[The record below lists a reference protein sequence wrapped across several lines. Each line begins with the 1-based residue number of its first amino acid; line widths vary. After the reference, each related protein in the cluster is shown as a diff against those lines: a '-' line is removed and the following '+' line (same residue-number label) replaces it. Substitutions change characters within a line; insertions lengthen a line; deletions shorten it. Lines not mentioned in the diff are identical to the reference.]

1 MPLKSAAPLML
12 SALLILAL
20 LYGKAKY
27 CFPRSVFARQHARL
41 WKLQRRYFYQIKDQ
55 DIMPK
60 AKSHD
65 EWLLLICGVCT
76 RKMKDLRNITEDIL
90 SLIRKHHYNEY
101 AFTWLP
107 RKVCKG
113 CLKIMKDLDSGIT
126 NRKLPIID
134 YESMQRPVPQTRR
147 SLQCCCH
154 FCQIGRISGRKV
166 GVHSSDVR
174 DKAGRPSSMNAND
187 DQVGGSVKHCVK
199 CKGVIAAGKSHDCN
213 KRNLQENLFELVRE
227 SSFGTRQV
235 VASKLLDSICEDK
248 QVDKHSGT
256 LVLKTQGTSKTINLG
271 KPKKSKQFSTEDLL
285 KLKIN
290 FEFSDKKI
298 LTLVATLRTVLGKS
312 AVENGFQQVM
322 QEKNNALTDFFMV
335 KVLPTVRR
343 KGTEETIE
351 HRPGFFVKD
360 IHALIHVLLEERQ
373 IDPEEQEI
381 LMGADDGQSSL
392 KVSFRNYLFWEGLK
406 KEKKVEFSTS

>member
-1 MPLKSAAPLML
+1 M
-12 SALLILAL
+12 
-20 LYGKAKY
+20 
-27 CFPRSVFARQHARL
+27 
-41 WKLQRRYFYQIKDQ
+41 
-55 DIMPK
+55 
-60 AKSHD
+60 
-65 EWLLLICGVCT
+65 
-76 RKMKDLRNITEDIL
+76 
-90 SLIRKHHYNEY
+90 
-101 AFTWLP
+101 
-107 RKVCKG
+107 
-113 CLKIMKDLDSGIT
+113 
-126 NRKLPIID
+126 
-134 YESMQRPVPQTRR
+134 
-147 SLQCCCH
+147 
-154 FCQIGRISGRKV
+154 
-166 GVHSSDVR
+166 
-174 DKAGRPSSMNAND
+174 
-187 DQVGGSVKHCVK
+187 
-199 CKGVIAAGKSHDCN
+199 
-213 KRNLQENLFELVRE
+213 
-227 SSFGTRQV
+227 
-235 VASKLLDSICEDK
+235 
-248 QVDKHSGT
+248 
-256 LVLKTQGTSKTINLG
+256 KTQGTSKTINLG

>member
-1 MPLKSAAPLML
+1 
-12 SALLILAL
+12 
-20 LYGKAKY
+20 
-27 CFPRSVFARQHARL
+27 
-41 WKLQRRYFYQIKDQ
+41 
-55 DIMPK
+55 
-60 AKSHD
+60 
-65 EWLLLICGVCT
+65 
-76 RKMKDLRNITEDIL
+76 
-90 SLIRKHHYNEY
+90 
-101 AFTWLP
+101 
-107 RKVCKG
+107 
-113 CLKIMKDLDSGIT
+113 
-126 NRKLPIID
+126 
-134 YESMQRPVPQTRR
+134 
-147 SLQCCCH
+147 
-154 FCQIGRISGRKV
+154 
-166 GVHSSDVR
+166 
-174 DKAGRPSSMNAND
+174 MNAND